1 MRSPRWL
8 MMQLGSGLCVSSK
21 IRFRQGLW
29 FIGSSVMQ
37 MRLTTVERVRGWGR
51 EPGLINR
58 RLTPTYLLLLVPR
71 LPREFIITDSHDAC
85 DILRES
91 CLAIRLS
98 YGRNTPLKDCTLL
111 HCMIHARH
119 VYCYDCPCTGC
130 LWFYLVLFFCF
141 FNLKINF
148 NHVFCCWNYCS
159 IQTPWLILRASLF
172 DTL

>member
-98 YGRNTPLKDCTLL
+98 YGRNTSLKDFTLL
-111 HCMIHARH
+111 HCMLHARH
-119 VYCYDCPCTGC
+119 VYCYGCPCAE
-130 LWFYLVLFFCF
+130 FSSSALFLCCFLIIIFLNNVFVVEIIAVSKRDGSFC
-141 FNLKINF
+141 
-148 NHVFCCWNYCS
+148 V
-159 IQTPWLILRASLF
+159 RV
-172 DTL
+172 

>member
-1 MRSPRWL
+1 
-8 MMQLGSGLCVSSK
+8 MQLGSGLCVSSK

-111 HCMIHARH
+111 HCMLHARH
-119 VYCYDCPCTGC
+119 VYCYGCPCVEFSGSA
-130 LWFYLVLFFCF
+130 LF
-141 FNLKINF
+141 KKKEKKEE
-148 NHVFCCWNYCS
+148 VFCCWNYCS